1 MISADVT
8 IGLDAA
14 VEAVG
19 AVDGSTFIQKLLG
32 DVRVSAELEVG
43 GGG

>member
-1 MISADVT
+1 MINADVR

-14 VEAVG
+14 VEAVC
-19 AVDGSTFIQKLLG
+19 AVDGSTFIQELLG
-32 DVRVSAELEVG
+32 DVGVSAELEVG